1 MSKKIDRIYITEK
14 MGVKT
19 VVVHFDN
26 NTTREFT
33 SFKTTC
39 EAMDFMK
46 VYEEKYGMS
55 EAYEKR
61 FQEWANFSE
70 DKHPMSK

>member
-1 MSKKIDRIYITEK
+1 MSKKIDRIYIEESNGTK
-14 MGVKT
+14 K
-19 VVVHFDN
+19 VVVHFNN

-33 SFKTTC
+33 GFKTTC
-39 EAMDFMK
+39 EAMDFKK
-46 VYEEKYGMS
+46 VYKEKYGIS

-70 DKHPMSK
+70 DKHPMST

>member
-1 MSKKIDRIYITEK
+1 MSKKIDKIYIAKSNDTNK
-14 MGVKT
+14 
-19 VVVHFDN
+19 VVVHFNN

-39 EAMDFMK
+39 EAMDFVN
-46 VYEEKYGMS
+46 VYKERYGMS
-55 EAYEKR
+55 EAFEKR